1 MYGVQS
7 WDKDHLLV
15 GTGPFWILDFVER
28 GEASD
33 KNTIEGRAALARK
46 AYGDRLK
53 DVYRSFRAHKEGSPL
68 ANPGGFNLMEQT
80 IGAYFAMIQ
89 AERDAEAG
97 RAVEDE
103 PIDSEGDVGSA
114 RKTWYRQ
121 SHDDACRHESP
132 MAGRPQRDAVG
143 GDAGRIMDPHG
154 RRRRQPRHAAA
165 AKRGASER
173 ARREVFRLIHAQQ
186 AHWRAFGAGAADG
199 RPAPARAWATG
210 RRRGRAIKRL

>member
-1 MYGVQS
+1 
-7 WDKDHLLV
+7 
-15 GTGPFWILDFVER
+15 
-28 GEASD
+28 
-33 KNTIEGRAALARK
+33 
-46 AYGDRLK
+46 
-53 DVYRSFRAHKEGSPL
+53 
-68 ANPGGFNLMEQT
+68 MEQT

-103 PIDSEGDVGSA
+103 PIDKLIAAFDAWVPAFRRLAGRAATGASSARAHLMVCHVTDSHRRGCGEGDGGSA

-154 RRRRQPRHAAA
+154 RRRRQLRHAAA

-173 ARREVFRLIHAQQ
+173 ARVGNQDWL
-186 AHWRAFGAGAADG
+186 GAKSWLAESA
-199 RPAPARAWATG
+199 
-210 RRRGRAIKRL
+210 